1 MPPPGAGG
9 PPPPGGRPPL
19 PPGGPRPGGPGVPPP
34 PTGNRADELTDL
46 LQPLPPPVKREPDL
60 LTHREPDEPE
70 VFYGEEAYD
79 EDYDAEDE
87 LSEEEERL
95 LRKKKIW
102 RRVRR
107 ISYVAAG
114 LMILTP
120 VVAFAIAYQIVDV
133 PDPATVQADQDKSVT
148 LLYSDGSPMAKIS
161 PVGANRELLKPA
173 DIPDKVKHAVYAAED
188 STFETNPGF
197 DTKAIARAV
206 WIQVTGGQSG
216 GSGLTQQYI
225 KKATE
230 NEEQTLSRKFTEVVK
245 AYKMN
250 NQQSKEDI
258 LTAYLNTI
266 YQGRSAFGFKTAAQM
281 YYQKDIKDLSESEA
295 ALIAGLIQNPS
306 RSEDVEY
313 ATSRWKFVMG
323 QMLEKGWITKDYYD
337 TQQFP
342 TPVAENLTKP
352 KALEGVRAHIQ
363 SMVEAEMARDDIGWT
378 KDKALK
384 MGIIVHTTIDP
395 KFQQAAEEAVNEVW
409 EGQPAELKTSMSGID
424 PATGAVL
431 AYWAGTDE
439 GGYGIDYQTGTLQE
453 PGSSFKPFDLVAA
466 LKMGKGLADTY
477 DGTSPRKFDG
487 REVHNS
493 SDDSRCG
500 RQCTIREAMRLSVNT
515 VFYDMVL
522 NDTTT
527 TAVAAAAHAAGI
539 PEKALGRDLLAG
551 EEGAAPDA
559 NISIGGGKTLVRPFD
574 MTSSYATFAAR
585 GTYNEPY
592 FITKIEDPNG
602 QLLYQHAAKP
612 KLAFSD
618 NPTENE
624 QIADNVTEAL
634 KVIPKSSNIPCANS
648 RDCAGKTGTHEL
660 PNSTV
665 ESSKAWMVGYAPNLA
680 AGVWVGTQE
689 GTVALRDKGGKIVF
703 GSGLPGQIWQ
713 KFMDKALANLPP
725 EKFGKANLMGKAV
738 ETTSVSKPTT
748 PSTSSIT
755 PTSDPKTTED
765 VPTKTQAP
773 TSTTT
778 PKGAGPGCLPLQPNC
793 PPTSNSTEPSDN
805 TGPGNGNGNGN
816 GGGGG
821 GPGFE
826 TRDPNDP

>member
-1 MPPPGAGG
+1 
-9 PPPPGGRPPL
+9 
-19 PPGGPRPGGPGVPPP
+19 
-34 PTGNRADELTDL
+34 
-46 LQPLPPPVKREPDL
+46 PDL

-87 LSEEEERL
+87 GELTEEEERL

-133 PDPATVQADQDKSVT
+133 PDPAAVQADQDKSVT

-161 PVGANRELLKPA
+161 PVGANRELLKPE

-188 STFETNPGF
+188 ASFETNPGF
-197 DTKAIARAV
+197 DTTAIARAV

-216 GSGLTQQYI
+216 GSGLTQQYV

-230 NEEQTLSRKFTEVVK
+230 KEDQTLSRKFTEVVK

-250 NQQSKEDI
+250 NQQSKSDI

-281 YYQKDIKDLSESEA
+281 YYQKDIKDLTDSEA

-306 RSEDVEY
+306 RSEDPEY
-313 ATSRWKFVMG
+313 ATERWKFVMG
-323 QMLEKGWITKDYYD
+323 QMLEKNWITKDYYD
-337 TQQFP
+337 AQQFP
-342 TPVAENLTKP
+342 TPVAENLTRQN
-352 KALEGVRAHIQ
+352 ALEGVRAHIQ
-363 SMVEAEMARDDIGWT
+363 SMVEAEMASDEVGWT

-384 MGIIVHTTIDP
+384 MGIVVHTTIDP
-395 KFQQAAEEAVNEVW
+395 RFQQAAEEAVNEVW

-466 LKMGKGLADTY
+466 LKRGKGLADTY

-493 SDDSRCG
+493 GDDSQCG
-500 RQCTIREAMRLSVNT
+500 RQCSIREAMRLSVNT

-527 TAVAAAAHAAGI
+527 TAVADAAHAAGI

-585 GTYNEPY
+585 GTYNQPY
-592 FITKIEDPNG
+592 FISKIEDPNG

-612 KLAFSD
+612 TPAFSN

-634 KVIPKSSNIPCANS
+634 KVIPQSSKIPCGNS

-689 GTVALRDKGGKIVF
+689 GTVALRDKNNKIVF

-725 EKFGKANLMGKAV
+725 EKFGKATLMGKTVA
-738 ETTSVSKPTT
+738 TTSVPKPSTPTT
-748 PSTSSIT
+748 STIT
-755 PTSDPKTTED
+755 PTSDPKTEETEA
-765 VPTKTQAP
+765 TKTQVTSSA
-773 TSTTT
+773 STTKNT
-778 PKGAGPGCLPLQPNC
+778 GVGCIPLTQNC
-793 PPTSNSTEPSDN
+793 PPTGNPTGNPTDPSDN

-821 GPGFE
+821 GAGLE